1 MDKEIRRHYTLLV
14 DFLGHILGPDYEVA
28 LHELT
33 EDSNQIIAISNGELT
48 GRHLGSPLSNKMLEF
63 LSGRLY
69 ETQDYVLSFESTSVT
84 GKKMH
89 SNSMFIKDRTGSV
102 VGLLCINF
110 DSSRYEALSKPV
122 QRGTHPQRAQRHQPH
137 RGSERPLGIRPGAGL
152 PHLHRRSHCQHR
164 VLGGGQLSGG
174 CGPAQS
180 GRENGD
186 HGDFGPQGR
195 VFTEGLREL
204 RGQGAAQLGGQHL
217 PLSGKAEQPQREVTG
232 FPFTI
237 NNSAQRAGLNLA
249 RCAFLRQYGLP
260 QPVTGFLQGVRCKR
274 EQAMVDFSRGKF
286 WFCCIYHCGF
296 CIFLYNMG

>member
-1 MDKEIRRHYTLLV
+1 M
-14 DFLGHILGPDYEVA
+14 GHILGPDYEVA

-110 DSSRYEALSKPV
+110 DSSRYEALSKQVMDLCSVVLTPSV
-122 QRGTHPQRAQRHQPH
+122 PSGTSLIVDQNDP
-137 RGSERPLGIRPGAGL
+137 SESARE
-152 PHLHRRSHCQHR
+152 LHRRSHRQHR
-164 VLGGGQLSGG
+164 VLGSGQLSGG
-174 CGPAQS
+174 CGPAQP
-180 GRENGD
+180 GRKNGD

-237 NNSAQRAGLNLA
+237 NNSVQRAGLNLA

-260 QPVTGFLQGVRCKR
+260 QPVTSVTGFAMTGFLQEVRC
-274 EQAMVDFSRGKF
+274 AAA
-286 WFCCIYHCGF
+286 H
-296 CIFLYNMG
+296 MGAALQ

>member
-63 LSGRLY
+63 LSGQLY

-110 DSSRYEALSKPV
+110 DSSRYRALSKQVMDLCGGALTPAEPS
-122 QRGTHPQRAQRHQPH
+122 GTSLIVDENDP
-137 RGSERPLGIRPGAGL
+137 SESP
-152 PHLHRRSHCQHR
+152 
-164 VLGGGQLSGG
+164 
-174 CGPAQS
+174 
-180 GRENGD
+180 RE
-186 HGDFGPQGR
+186 Q
-195 VFTEGLREL
+195 
-204 RGQGAAQLGGQHL
+204 
-217 PLSGKAEQPQREVTG
+217 G
-232 FPFTI
+232 FPTSI
-237 NNSAQRAGLNLA
+237 AGATTSIVSAVVANYPVDVDRLNQDEKMEIMEILD
-249 RCAFLRQYGLP
+249 RMGVFLLKGSVSFVAKELHSSEASIYRYLGKLN
-260 QPVTGFLQGVRCKR
+260 
-274 EQAMVDFSRGKF
+274 SRG
-286 WFCCIYHCGF
+286 GR
-296 CIFLYNMG
+296 